1 MNRHTHT
8 LAIDRP
14 LLARAYRH
22 LSRLEA
28 AIQRQR
34 FNARARTLAGKLRAE
49 IELTEAEDAPVL
61 DANPSLTGL
70 AYFLRDYEAAI
81 ESACWDEADYFTTP
95 RVTQGMA

>member
-1 MNRHTHT
+1 MNRHTQT

-28 AIQRQR
+28 VIQRQR

-49 IELTEAEDAPVL
+49 IELTEAEEA
-61 DANPSLTGL
+61 ANPSLTSL

-81 ESACWDEADYFTTP
+81 ESACWDEADYFGTP
-95 RVTQGMA
+95 RVTQGMGAG

>member
-8 LAIDRP
+8 LALDRP
-14 LLARAYRH
+14 LLARAYRK

-28 AIQRQR
+28 VIQRQR
-34 FNARARTLAGKLRAE
+34 FNARARTLADKLRAE
-49 IELTEAEDAPVL
+49 IALTEADEAPVS
-61 DANPSLTGL
+61 PSLTSL